1 MKKKELTEETTL
13 GIACITGLV
22 AFLLLVYGT
31 HMFFAGVFPVVLSLA
46 GVILS
51 FIVAAYTNVSDA
63 AVGIY
68 AGISLGVVLAT
79 ILNVM
84 IFVANIIM

>member
-1 MKKKELTEETTL
+1 M
-13 GIACITGLV
+13 

-31 HMFFAGVFPVVLSLA
+31 HVLLAGAFPVVLSLA
-46 GVILS
+46 GVILP
-51 FIVAAYTNVSDA
+51 FIVAAYTNVSDTVA
-63 AVGIY
+63 GIY
-68 AGISLGVVLAT
+68 AGISLGAVLAT